1 MAFYA
6 EDRKYPE
13 VLSFGGGV
21 QSSVLALMACK
32 EELHLDAVIFC
43 DTGSE
48 MESTYETVEFVKA
61 ECEKASIPF
70 WTAYADVVLNPFRD
84 DAIEKIK
91 GYMPLHEWYQSN
103 GLLPMVRIPR
113 CTFNWKIYPF
123 RRMIQEKFKRKK
135 KPYAAAWLGITT
147 DESHR
152 ARESE
157 VQYVVNRFPLIDM
170 GMSRKMCIKWLADN
184 YPEHSFSKSGCFMC
198 MYQSRQNWS
207 SLKTNHPNLFSIAL
221 TMEQAAKA
229 NGVKNAGLWAGR
241 SIEAF
246 NHDSTLADFGFEFW
260 PDDFDCNAGG
270 GCFL

>member
-1 MAFYA
+1 MPF
-6 EDRKYPE
+6 PE

-32 EELHLDAVIFC
+32 GEIDVDAVIFC

-48 MESTYETVEFVKA
+48 SASTYETVEFVKA
-61 ECEKASIPF
+61 ECQKASIPF
-70 WTAYADVVLNPFRD
+70 WTAYADVVLTPFG
-84 DAIEKIK
+84 AIEKVK
-91 GYMPLHEWYQSN
+91 GYMPLHEWYKSN

-123 RRMIQEKFKRKK
+123 RRMIVEKFKRKE

-152 ARESE
+152 ARDSE
-157 VQYVVNRFPLIDM
+157 IQYVVNRFPLIDM
-170 GMSRKMCIKWLADN
+170 GMSRKMCIKWLEDN
-184 YPEHSFSKSGCFMC
+184 YPEHTFSKSGCFMC
-198 MYQSRQNWS
+198 MYQSPKGWMA
-207 SLKTNHPNLFSIAL
+207 LKKNSPDLFNIAL
-221 TMEQAAKA
+221 EMERAAKE
-229 NGVKNAGLWAGR
+229 NGVKAGLWAGR

-246 NHDSTLADFGFEFW
+246 NYDTTLADYGFDFQ
-260 PDDFDCNAGG
+260 PQDFDCNAGG